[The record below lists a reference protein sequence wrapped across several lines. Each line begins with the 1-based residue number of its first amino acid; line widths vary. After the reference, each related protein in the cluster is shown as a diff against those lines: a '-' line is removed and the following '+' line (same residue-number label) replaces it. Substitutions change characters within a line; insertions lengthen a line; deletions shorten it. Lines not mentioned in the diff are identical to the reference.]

1 MTITVPLDGA
11 ADALRQQISGQVL
24 TANEAAYE
32 DLRLAWNRAHEHNPA
47 LIVVPGSA
55 ADVATAVRHAVDHGL
70 AVAVQATGHG
80 VARPAQGSMLILTHA
95 LDWVDVD
102 AAARTAR
109 FGAGVKWERVLG
121 PATEHGLAPLV
132 GSTPDVSAV
141 GYTLGGGVGWL
152 SNRYGLS
159 SDAVRSI
166 EIVTADGEIRR
177 ATPDSEPD
185 LFWALRGGGAGSF
198 GVVTEME
205 IDLMP
210 VPSLYAGNLL
220 YPASMAREVAARY
233 REWITSTPDELTSS
247 IVFMNFP
254 PFEDVPEIIRGKS
267 FTIIRGAFTGSDTA
281 GAELMRFWREWQA
294 PALDMWGRIPF
305 SQVAT
310 ISNDPVDPMMGAVST
325 EWLASLDADTVDI
338 LVEAMFE
345 QNGPSPLIVAEVR
358 NIGGAVARTPIYP
371 SAYGNRSQQHLLELI
386 GAGMDEASIRAVE
399 AFIGTTREKLAP
411 HLAGGAYLNFL
422 EGAEKTARSSEGFEP
437 DSWKRLRQIK
447 ATYDPANLFSHGVAI
462 A

>member
-11 ADALRQQISGQVL
+11 AAALRQQISGEVL
-24 TANEAAYE
+24 TATDPGYE

-47 LIVVPGSA
+47 LIVVPATA
-55 ADVATAVRHAVDHGL
+55 ADVAAAVRHAVDHGM

-80 VARPAQGSMLILTHA
+80 VATPAQGSMLILTHA

-102 AAARTAR
+102 AEARTAR
-109 FGAGVKWERVLG
+109 FGAGVKWDRVLG
-121 PATEHGLAPLV
+121 PAAEYGLAPLL

-141 GYTLGGGVGWL
+141 GYTLGGGLGWL
-152 SNRYGLS
+152 AKQYGLS

-166 EIVTADGEIRR
+166 EIVTADGKIRQTSP
-177 ATPDSEPD
+177 AEETD

-233 REWITSTPDELTSS
+233 REWITTTSDELTSS

-254 PFEDVPEIIRGKS
+254 PFEDVPEIIRGQS
-267 FTIIRGAFTGSDTA
+267 FTVIRGAFTGSDTA
-281 GAELMRFWREWQA
+281 GAELMRFWRDWQA

-305 SQVAT
+305 SEVAT
-310 ISNDPVDPMMGAVST
+310 ISNDPVDPMMAAVST
-325 EWLASLDADTVDI
+325 EWLASLDDGAIDI

-358 NIGGAVARTPIYP
+358 NIGGAVAREPRHP
-371 SAYGNRSQQHLLELI
+371 SAYGNRRQCHLLELI
-386 GAGMDEASIRAVE
+386 GAGMDEGSIRAVE
-399 AFIGTTREKLAP
+399 AFIETTREKLGP
-411 HLAGGAYLNFL
+411 YRAGGAYLNFL

-437 DSWKRLRQIK
+437 ESWTRLRRI
-447 ATYDPANLFSHGVAI
+447 
-462 A
+462 